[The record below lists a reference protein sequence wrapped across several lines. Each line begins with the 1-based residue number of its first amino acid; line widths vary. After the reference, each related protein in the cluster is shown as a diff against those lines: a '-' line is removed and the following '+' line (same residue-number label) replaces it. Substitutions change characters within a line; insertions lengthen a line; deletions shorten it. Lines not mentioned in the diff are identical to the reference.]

1 MDESRSDK
9 TAISQ
14 SFFSLANEMGKL
26 GCIVDISQKG
36 KSSSLASEFS
46 KVVARL
52 IATDNSKL
60 VCLDPSPSTK
70 PFSAGTQK
78 NLMSNHSN
86 LNVQEISSENIS
98 SFNDED
104 GFLDAGEIKKIKNKY
119 SEYEKIV
126 CALGSGIS
134 DLTKFKFIEKCD
146 FYILF
151 GRYLSVLFLVLK

>member
-1 MDESRSDK
+1 MGETSDK

-14 SFFSLANEMGKL
+14 SFFSHAMEMGKL
-26 GCIVDISQKG
+26 GCVIDISQKG
-36 KSSSLASEFS
+36 KSNSLASEFS

-70 PFSAGTQK
+70 PFSAGLQK
-78 NLMSNHSN
+78 NLMSDHSD

-104 GFLDAGEIKKIKNKY
+104 GFLGAGEIKKLKTNIQSMKK
-119 SEYEKIV
+119 
-126 CALGSGIS
+126 
-134 DLTKFKFIEKCD
+134 
-146 FYILF
+146 LF
-151 GRYLSVLFLVLK
+151 VL